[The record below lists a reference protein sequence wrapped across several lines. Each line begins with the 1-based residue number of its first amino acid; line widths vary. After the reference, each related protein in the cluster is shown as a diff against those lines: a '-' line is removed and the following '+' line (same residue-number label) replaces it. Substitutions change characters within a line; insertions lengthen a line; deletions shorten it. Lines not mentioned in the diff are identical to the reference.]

1 MSLMILVSG
10 CSSVCHT
17 DYGKCD
23 KKFEKNHPI
32 VNVLRITNG
41 LFSQ

>member
-10 CSSVCHT
+10 CSSVCYY

-32 VNVLRITNG
+32 VSVLRVTNG